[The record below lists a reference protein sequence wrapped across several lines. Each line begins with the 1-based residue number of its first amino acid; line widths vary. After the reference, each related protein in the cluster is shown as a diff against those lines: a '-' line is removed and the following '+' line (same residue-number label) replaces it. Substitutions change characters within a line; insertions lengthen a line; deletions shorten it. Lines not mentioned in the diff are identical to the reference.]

1 MIDKFEDDYAFL
13 SNFYPSVVLYDGFSY
28 PTVEHAYQAA
38 KTFDENEQYK
48 IRHAKTAAEAKKLGK
63 RVTLR
68 GDWEEVKLSVMARL
82 LKQKFKDIGLANKL
96 VDTNPHEL
104 IEGNWWG
111 DTYWG
116 VCKGKGHNYL
126 GKLLMQIR
134 RQIIE
139 AQGF

>member
-1 MIDKFEDDYAFL
+1 MISKFAGEYRFL

-38 KTFDENEQYK
+38 KTFDENEQYS

-63 RVTLR
+63 SLSLR
-68 GDWEEVKLSVMARL
+68 SDWEEVKLSIMAKL
-82 LKQKFKDIGLANKL
+82 LQQKFQDKELAAKL
-96 VDTNPHEL
+96 ISTGDEEL
-104 IEGNWWG
+104 VEGNWWG

-116 VCKGKGHNYL
+116 VCKSKGHNYL

-134 RQIIE
+134 RQLIE